1 MISSSQDISTQFALD
16 TQSVGKLRLQ
26 ARQNPDAGLKV
37 VAQQFEGIFLN
48 MMLKGMR
55 DGLPGNPIFD
65 NDQSKL
71 YTQMF
76 DQQLSQKLSTGK
88 GIGLADMIIRQM
100 SRQGVA
106 PDLVDKMPAAGNV
119 PLHALPQPVAL
130 NPAQA
135 PVSTAAPA
143 PAVGK
148 TSAISTAQEFVDS
161 LWPHAGEAGKALG
174 VPPHFLLGQAALESG
189 WGQRQILAA
198 DGKNSYNLFG
208 IKAGNNWTGDV
219 AAVTTTEY
227 QNGVPQKKTELF
239 RAYSSYAESFRDYTR
254 LLQNNSRYQSVV
266 GQGSD
271 AAGFARA
278 LQDSGYAT
286 DPHYADKLTRVLN
299 SQTMRQALVG

>member
-1 MISSSQDISTQFALD
+1 MISAQDISSQFALD

-26 ARQNPDAGLKV
+26 AKQSPDAGLKA

-55 DGLPGNPIFD
+55 DGLPGNEIFD

-76 DQQLSQKLSTGK
+76 DQQLSQKLSAGK
-88 GIGLADMIIRQM
+88 GIGLADMIIKQM
-100 SRQGVA
+100 SRQGMA
-106 PDLVDKMPAAGNV
+106 PDAVDRLPAAANV
-119 PLHALPQPVAL
+119 PLHPLPQPVAL
-130 NPAQA
+130 RLADA
-135 PVSTAAPA
+135 LVSTATPVPA
-143 PAVGK
+143 AEKV
-148 TSAISTAQEFVDS
+148 SAISSAKEFVDS
-161 LWPHAGEAGKALG
+161 LLPHADAAGKALG
-174 VPPHFLLGQAALESG
+174 IPPHFLLGQAALESG

-219 AAVTTTEY
+219 ATATTTEY
-227 QNGVPQKKTELF
+227 QNGEPQKKAEPF
-239 RAYSSYAESFRDYTR
+239 RAYSSYAESFRDYAR
-254 LLQNNSRYQSVV
+254 LLQNNPRYQSVI
-266 GQGSD
+266 GQGRD